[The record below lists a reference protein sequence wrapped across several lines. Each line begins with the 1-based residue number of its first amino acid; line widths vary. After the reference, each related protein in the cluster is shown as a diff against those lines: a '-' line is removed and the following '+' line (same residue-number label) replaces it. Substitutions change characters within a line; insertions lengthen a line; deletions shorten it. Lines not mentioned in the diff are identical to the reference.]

1 MLCSVS
7 FHVAY
12 FIPDNLYLLIPSPLP
27 SKPQAT
33 TMCFLYLVSVSVLL
47 DSQDCYIYFRFH
59 IKVMWF
65 TICLS
70 LTYFIMHNTLKV
82 HPCCCR
88 WQNFIFF
95 GCILFCCIYVQ
106 HLLYSSVN
114 GHLGCFNDLA
124 IVNNAGVNIRVCM
137 SIWFSVFHFFAYIL
151 NSAIIFDKDNDHS
164 EQLNNCK

>member
-1 MLCSVS
+1 MLYSVS

-47 DSQDCYIYFRFH
+47 HSQDCYIYFRFH

-65 TICLS
+65 TLS
-70 LTYFIMHNTLKV
+70 FSDLFHHAQYPLSPSMLLQMAKFH
-82 HPCCCR
+82 
-88 WQNFIFF
+88 FF

-114 GHLGCFNDLA
+114 GQLGCFNDLA
-124 IVNNAGVNIRVCM
+124 IVNNAGVNVRVCM
-137 SIWFSVFHFFAYIL
+137 SIWISVFGFFAYIL